1 VNEQWTNTLEQRW
14 IAPAYA
20 GWVVL
25 AISIG
30 LFMAATNTM
39 TGWLYVLSAIGLVL
53 AAIAAILPIKSLQAL
68 SVEHLP
74 HTPVTVGDRLE
85 IDVKIHNKSLQPQTM
100 FQVYDYRPPALAMGN
115 IAPLPIAKLA
125 PLAIERVPAQGTYI
139 AKLPCFANRRGC
151 YRWDRVEL
159 RSGQPLG
166 LFWCRRSR
174 RAPVQLWVYPQHLRL
189 AQCPVVDNF
198 ASPNS
203 IDPSESMQRAQLST
217 YGTTRSLRPYRMGD
231 PLRLIHWRSSARY
244 GEFRVRELE
253 AVHTAPVVTICLNA
267 AAPWTEL
274 PFEQAVVAA
283 ASLYFYATAQQLTVN
298 FWTSQ
303 HGSLQGQHAVMQA
316 LAEIEIGASGAAPPP
331 EPLLWITSDSQGL
344 DALPPDSRYVM
355 WGESNSRLP
364 GLSIDHHAPLANQ
377 LQKNL

>member
-1 VNEQWTNTLEQRW
+1 VNERINTLEQRW

-39 TGWLYVLSAIGLVL
+39 TGWLYVLSAVGLVL
-53 AAIAAILPIKSLQAL
+53 AIIAAILPVKSLQAL

-74 HTPVTVGDRLE
+74 HAPVTVGDELAIELR
-85 IDVKIHNKSLQPQTM
+85 IHNKSLQPQTM
-100 FQVYDYRPPALAMGN
+100 FQVYDYRPPALALKN
-115 IAPLPIAKLA
+115 IE
-125 PLAIERVPAQGTYI
+125 PLAIERVPAQGTHT
-139 AKLPCFANRRGC
+139 AKLRCLANRRG
-151 YRWDRVEL
+151 YYQWERVEL

-174 RAPVQLWVYPQHLRL
+174 RAPIQIWVYPQHLRL
-189 AQCPVVDNF
+189 AKCPVVDNF

-203 IDPSESMQRAQLST
+203 IDPSESTQRAQLST
-217 YGTTRSLRPYRMGD
+217 HGTTRSLRPYRMGD

-253 AVHTAPVVTICLNA
+253 AVHTRPVVTICLNA
-267 AAPWTEL
+267 AATWAEL

-283 ASLYFYATAQQLTVN
+283 ASLYFYANAQQLTVN

-303 HGSLQGQHAVMQA
+303 HGSLQGQHAVLQA
-316 LAEIEIGASGAAPPP
+316 LAEIEIGAGGAVPPN
-331 EPLLWITSDSQGL
+331 EPLLWITTNSQGL
-344 DALPPDSRYVM
+344 DALPTDSRYVM
-355 WGESNSRLP
+355 WGESNSRLT
-364 GLSIDHHAPLANQ
+364 GLSIDPEYSLANQ
-377 LQKNL
+377 LQKNF

>member
-1 VNEQWTNTLEQRW
+1 MNQQWTNTLEQRW

-53 AAIAAILPIKSLQAL
+53 AAIAAILPMKSLQAL

-74 HTPVTVGDRLE
+74 LAPVTVGDELLIKLR
-85 IDVKIHNKSLQPQTM
+85 IHNKSLQTQTM
-100 FQVYDYRPPALAMGN
+100 FQVYEHL
-115 IAPLPIAKLA
+115 
-125 PLAIERVPAQGTYI
+125 PLALTLGKIDPLSIERVPAQGTYT
-139 AKLPCFANRRGC
+139 AKICCRANRRGV
-151 YRWDRVEL
+151 YRWDQVEL

-166 LFWCRRSR
+166 LFWCRRGR
-174 RAPVQLWVYPQHLRL
+174 RAPAQVWVYPQHLRL
-189 AQCPVVDNF
+189 ARCPVIDNF

-203 IDPSESMQRAQLST
+203 IDPNESMQRAQLST
-217 YGTTRSLRPYRMGD
+217 HGTTRSLRPYRTGD

-253 AVHTAPVVTICLNA
+253 SVRTAPVVTICLNA
-267 AAPWTEL
+267 AAAWTEL
-274 PFEQAVVAA
+274 SFEQAVVAA
-283 ASLYFYATAQQLTVN
+283 TSLYFYATAQQLTVN

-303 HGSLQGQHAVMQA
+303 HGSLPGQQAVLQA
-316 LAEIEIGASGAAPPP
+316 LAEIEMGASGAVLPT
-331 EPLLWITSDSQGL
+331 EPLLWITGDSQGL
-344 DALPPDSRYVM
+344 NSLPPDSRYVM
-355 WGESNSRLP
+355 WGEGGSKLP
-364 GLSIDHHAPLANQ
+364 GLSIDSQAPLANQ
-377 LQKNL
+377 LQKNLSTHG

>member
-1 VNEQWTNTLEQRW
+1 MNQQWTNTLEQRW

-53 AAIAAILPIKSLQAL
+53 AVIAAILPIRSLQAL

-74 HTPVTVGDRLE
+74 LAPVTVGDELFIELR
-85 IDVKIHNKSLQPQTM
+85 IHNKSLQAQTM
-100 FQVYDYRPPALAMGN
+100 FQVYENL
-115 IAPLPIAKLA
+115 PLTLTLEKID
-125 PLAIERVPAQGTYI
+125 PLSIERVPAQGNYF
-139 AKLPCFANRRGC
+139 AKIRCLTNRRGI

-166 LFWCRRSR
+166 LFWCRRGR
-174 RAPVQLWVYPQHLRL
+174 RAPAQVWVYPQHLRL
-189 AQCPVVDNF
+189 AQCPVIDNF

-203 IDPSESMQRAQLST
+203 IDPSDSMQQAQLSSH
-217 YGTTRSLRPYRMGD
+217 GTTRSLRPYRTGD

-253 AVHTAPVVTICLNA
+253 AVHTSPVVTICLNA
-267 AAPWTEL
+267 AAAWTEL
-274 PFEQAVVAA
+274 SFEQAVVTA

-303 HGSLQGQHAVMQA
+303 HGALQGQHAVLQA
-316 LAEIEIGASGAAPPP
+316 LAEIEIGSSGAVPPV
-331 EPLLWITSDSQGL
+331 EPLLWITGDSQSL
-344 DALPPDSRYVM
+344 DALPPNSRYVM
-355 WGESNSRLP
+355 WGEGSSRAP
-364 GLSIDHHAPLANQ
+364 GLSIDPQAPLANQ
-377 LQKNL
+377 LQKNLSTHG

>member
-1 VNEQWTNTLEQRW
+1 VNASWTNTLEQRW

-20 GWVVL
+20 GWVVM

-30 LFMAATNTM
+30 LFGAATNTM

-53 AAIAAILPIKSLQAL
+53 AMIAAVLPVKSLQAL

-74 HTPVTVGDRLE
+74 LAPVTVGDE
-85 IDVKIHNKSLQPQTM
+85 ISIQLRFHNKSLQNQTM
-100 FQVYDYRPPALAMGN
+100 FQVYDY
-115 IAPLPIAKLA
+115 LPENLSLGVVA
-125 PLAIERVPAQGTYI
+125 PLAIERVPAQGNYI
-139 AKLPCFANRRGC
+139 ANLRCMTNRRGL
-151 YRWDRVEL
+151 YHWDRVEL

-174 RAPVQLWVYPQHLRL
+174 SAPAQIWVYPQHLRI
-189 AQCPVVDNF
+189 ARCPVVDNF

-203 IDPSESMQRAQLST
+203 IDPSDSQQRAQLST

-267 AAPWTEL
+267 AAPWGEL
-274 PFEQAVVAA
+274 EFEQAVVTA

-298 FWTSQ
+298 FWTSM
-303 HGSLQGQHAVMQA
+303 HGSLKGQHPILQA
-316 LAEIEIGASGAAPPP
+316 LAEIQIGATGAVLPT
-331 EPLLWITSDSQGL
+331 EPLLWLTTNSHGL
-344 DALPPDSRYVM
+344 DSLPPDSRYVM
-355 WGESNSRLP
+355 WGAGNPKLS
-364 GLSIDHHAPLANQ
+364 GLSIDAHAPLVSQ
-377 LQKNL
+377 LQKNLQSHG

>member
-1 VNEQWTNTLEQRW
+1 MNKQWTDTLEQRW

-53 AAIAAILPIKSLQAL
+53 AAIAAILPVKSLQAL
-68 SVEHLP
+68 SLEHLP
-74 HTPVTVGDRLE
+74 LAPVTVGDELLIELR
-85 IDVKIHNKSLQPQTM
+85 IHNKSLQPQTM
-100 FQVYDYRPPALAMGN
+100 FQVYEYLPPNLSLGK
-115 IAPLPIAKLA
+115 IDPLP
-125 PLAIERVPAQGTYI
+125 IERVPAQGTHI
-139 AKLPCFANRRGC
+139 AKIRCLTNRRGV

-174 RAPVQLWVYPQHLRL
+174 RAAAQVWVYPQHLRL

-198 ASPNS
+198 ASPSS

-267 AAPWTEL
+267 VAPWAEL

-303 HGSLQGQHAVMQA
+303 HGSLQGQHAVLQA
-316 LAEIEIGASGAAPPP
+316 LAEIEIGASGAAPPT
-331 EPLLWITSDSQGL
+331 EPLLWMTSDSQGL
-344 DALPPDSRYVM
+344 DALPPDSRYVT
-355 WGESNSRLP
+355 WGENSSRLP
-364 GLSIDHHAPLANQ
+364 GLSIDPHAPLAHQ
-377 LQKNL
+377 LQKNLTTHG

>member
-53 AAIAAILPIKSLQAL
+53 ATIAAILPVKSLQAL
-68 SVEHLP
+68 SLEHLP
-74 HTPVTVGDRLE
+74 HAPVTVGDELSIELR
-85 IDVKIHNKSLQPQTM
+85 IHNKSLQTQTM
-100 FQVYDYRPPALAMGN
+100 FQVYEHLPPNLTLGK
-115 IAPLPIAKLA
+115 IDPLP
-125 PLAIERVPAQGTYI
+125 IERVPAQGTYI
-139 AKLPCFANRRGC
+139 AKLRCLTNRRGV

-174 RAPVQLWVYPQHLRL
+174 RAPAQVWVYPQHLRL

-267 AAPWTEL
+267 AASWTEL

-303 HGSLQGQHAVMQA
+303 HGSLQGQHAVLQA
-316 LAEIEIGASGAAPPP
+316 LAEIEIGASGAVLPT
-331 EPLLWITSDSQGL
+331 EPLLWITSDSHGL

-355 WGESNSRLP
+355 WGESSSRLP
-364 GLSIDHHAPLANQ
+364 GLLIDPHAPLANQ
-377 LQKNL
+377 LQKNLQTHG

>member
-53 AAIAAILPIKSLQAL
+53 AAIAAILPVKSLQAL
-68 SVEHLP
+68 SLEHLP
-74 HTPVTVGDRLE
+74 LAPVTVGDELSIELR
-85 IDVKIHNKSLQPQTM
+85 IHNKSLQAQTM
-100 FQVYDYRPPALAMGN
+100 FQVYENLPPNLILGK
-115 IAPLPIAKLA
+115 IDPLP
-125 PLAIERVPAQGTYI
+125 IERVPAQGAYTT
-139 AKLPCFANRRGC
+139 KVRCLTNRRGV

-174 RAPVQLWVYPQHLRL
+174 RAPAQVWVYPQHLKL

-198 ASPNS
+198 ASPSS
-203 IDPSESMQRAQLST
+203 IDPSESMQRAQLSS

-231 PLRLIHWRSSARY
+231 PLRLIHWRSSAHHD
-244 GEFRVRELE
+244 EFRVRELE

-267 AAPWTEL
+267 AAPWSEL
-274 PFEQAVVAA
+274 SFEQAVVAT

-303 HGSLQGQHAVMQA
+303 HGFLQGQHAVLQA
-316 LAEIEIGASGAAPPP
+316 LAEIEIGASGAAPPS
-331 EPLLWITSDSQGL
+331 EPLLWITSHSQGVE
-344 DALPPDSRYVM
+344 ALPPDSRYVM
-355 WGESNSRLP
+355 WGESSSRLP
-364 GLSIDHHAPLANQ
+364 GLSIDPHAPLANQ
-377 LQKNL
+377 LQKNLSTHG

>member
-1 VNEQWTNTLEQRW
+1 VNERTNTLEQRW

-53 AAIAAILPIKSLQAL
+53 AVIAAILPVKSLQAL

-74 HTPVTVGDRLE
+74 PAPVTVGDELAIELR
-85 IDVKIHNKSLQPQTM
+85 IHNKSLQTQTM
-100 FQVYDYRPPALAMGN
+100 FQVYDHRPPALAIGN
-115 IAPLPIAKLA
+115 IEPV
-125 PLAIERVPAQGTYI
+125 AIERVPAQGIYI
-139 AKLPCFANRRGC
+139 AKLRCLANRRGC

-174 RAPVQLWVYPQHLRL
+174 RAPIQLWVYPQHLRL
-189 AQCPVVDNF
+189 AKCPVVDNF
-198 ASPNS
+198 ASPHS
-203 IDPSESMQRAQLST
+203 IDPSESLQQAHLST

-267 AAPWTEL
+267 TAAWTEL
-274 PFEQAVVAA
+274 SFEQAVVAA
-283 ASLYFYATAQQLTVN
+283 ASLYCYANAQQLTVN

-303 HGSLQGQHAVMQA
+303 HGSLSGQHAVLQA
-316 LAEIEIGASGAAPPP
+316 LAEIEVGAGGAVLPT
-331 EPLLWITSDSQGL
+331 EPLIWITSNGSGL
-344 DALPPDSRYVM
+344 EALPPDSRYVM
-355 WGESNSRLP
+355 WGENSFKLP
-364 GLSIDHHAPLANQ
+364 GISIDPAAPLANQ
-377 LQKNL
+377 LQKNI

>member
-1 VNEQWTNTLEQRW
+1 VNEQWTNTLEKRW

-39 TGWLYVLSAIGLVL
+39 TGWLHVLSAIGLVL
-53 AAIAAILPIKSLQAL
+53 AVIAAILPIKSLQAL
-68 SVEHLP
+68 SIEHLP
-74 HTPVTVGDRLE
+74 VTPVTVGDDLVIELR
-85 IDVKIHNKSLQPQTM
+85 IHNKSSQAQTM
-100 FQVYDYRPPALAMGN
+100 FQIYDYLPPVLTIRN
-115 IAPLPIAKLA
+115 IEPVAV
-125 PLAIERVPAQGTYI
+125 ERVPAQGTYL
-139 AKLPCFANRRGC
+139 AKLSCPTNRRGV
-151 YRWDRVEL
+151 YRWERVEL

-174 RAPVQLWVYPQHLRL
+174 RAPAQVWVYPQHLRL

-217 YGTTRSLRPYRMGD
+217 FGTTRSLRPYRMGD

-274 PFEQAVVAA
+274 PFEQAVVSA

-303 HGSLQGQHAVMQA
+303 HGLLQGQQAVLQA
-316 LAEIEIGASGAAPPP
+316 LAEIEMGASGAVPPT
-331 EPLLWITSDSQGL
+331 EPLLWITSNSQGL
-344 DALPPDSRYVM
+344 DSLPADSRYVM
-355 WGESNSRLP
+355 WGESSSRLP
-364 GLSIDHHAPLANQ
+364 GLSIDSHASLANQ
-377 LQKNL
+377 LQKNI

>member
-1 VNEQWTNTLEQRW
+1 MNEQWKNTLEQRW

-53 AAIAAILPIKSLQAL
+53 AAIAAILPVKSLQAL

-74 HTPVTVGDRLE
+74 LAPVTVGDELVIELR
-85 IDVKIHNKSLQPQTM
+85 IHNKSLQAQTM
-100 FQVYDYRPPALAMGN
+100 FQVYEHLPPTLTLGK
-115 IAPLPIAKLA
+115 IDPLPI
-125 PLAIERVPAQGTYI
+125 ERVSAQGTYL
-139 AKLPCFANRRGC
+139 AKIRCLTNRRGV

-166 LFWCRRSR
+166 LFWCRRGR
-174 RAPVQLWVYPQHLRL
+174 RAPVQVWVYPQHLRL

-198 ASPNS
+198 ASPDS

-217 YGTTRSLRPYRMGD
+217 HGTTRSLRPYRMGD

-303 HGSLQGQHAVMQA
+303 HGSLQGQHAVLQA
-316 LAEIEIGASGAAPPP
+316 LAEIEIGGSGAVPPS
-331 EPLLWITSDSQGL
+331 EPLLWITNDSQGL

-355 WGESNSRLP
+355 WGENSARLP
-364 GLSIDHHAPLANQ
+364 GLLIDSHAPLANQ

>member
-1 VNEQWTNTLEQRW
+1 MNEPWTNTLEQRW

-53 AAIAAILPIKSLQAL
+53 AAIAAILPVKSLQAL
-68 SVEHLP
+68 SIEHLP
-74 HTPVTVGDRLE
+74 HAPVTVGDELLIELR
-85 IDVKIHNKSLQPQTM
+85 IHNKSLQTQTM
-100 FQVYDYRPPALAMGN
+100 FQVYEHLPPNLTLGK
-115 IAPLPIAKLA
+115 IDPLP
-125 PLAIERVPAQGTYI
+125 IERVPAQGTYI
-139 AKLPCFANRRGC
+139 AKLCCLTNRRGV

-166 LFWCRRSR
+166 LFWCRRGR
-174 RAPVQLWVYPQHLRL
+174 QAPAQVWVYPQHLRL

-274 PFEQAVVAA
+274 PFEQAVIAA

-303 HGSLQGQHAVMQA
+303 HGSLQGQHAVLQA
-316 LAEIEIGASGAAPPP
+316 LAEIEIGASGAVLPT

-344 DALPPDSRYVM
+344 DALPLDSRYVM
-355 WGESNSRLP
+355 WGESSSRLP
-364 GLSIDHHAPLANQ
+364 GLSIDPHAPLANQ
-377 LQKNL
+377 LQKNLQTHG